1 METLGSTM
9 HPILLVYVMTILTV
23 FENTLI
29 ETSVGGISTVDF
41 SGSSWCC
48 CFPSPLPSTLNEGIV
63 KFNVLIGL
71 LAC

>member
-1 METLGSTM
+1 M

-23 FENTLI
+23 FEKTLI

-41 SGSSWCC
+41 SGSCC
-48 CFPSPLPSTLNEGIV
+48 CFPSPLPSALNEGIV